1 MRDACLPS
9 FSLIF
14 LQPKFINTVGSHD
27 TCDVI
32 RKYTMHVFLYL
43 FFIIYL
49 QNIKQISNLSKCCIQ
64 FVVLLPTATI
74 FSMHDNGKVT
84 YILY

>member
-1 MRDACLPS
+1 MTPVM
-9 FSLIF
+9 SLENILCMYFCIF
-14 LQPKFINTVGSHD
+14 
-27 TCDVI
+27 
-32 RKYTMHVFLYL
+32 FL
-43 FFIIYL
+43 IYL